1 MKSHSTFTG
10 RQIGRH
16 VLASLSVI
24 VALAASVSAQ
34 SVLGTTGNPPAGGK
48 AAVAGT
54 GSPAPNATAGNW
66 KTYKHPVGL
75 SLRYPGD
82 WTLQEVPGFIQLISP
97 EVNKSAQ
104 GQPTELYIV
113 SAEQAGRISS
123 LEDPRLISALGS
135 SMTQMF
141 PFLQRVG
148 GMERIKAGNVS
159 GIMLTREGT
168 NPQGMKVRGQLSV
181 TILKGFSLSVFAI
194 GSEDVITAR
203 QQTVREIFS
212 SFDAGPGERD
222 PQLVGVWQSGLRGDG
237 VSDRSS
243 RYTLG
248 EDGTLIK
255 VTRLQSIVDAPGVS
269 LDTDD
274 DQTETMSGTW
284 SAGDGRLFVLWENGS
299 TDDVAYEVR
308 TDSAGSRVA
317 MLSGAQG
324 TAGFTR
330 VGP

>member
-1 MKSHSTFTG
+1 MKSHSTLTD
-10 RQIGRH
+10 RKIGKH

-24 VALAASVSAQ
+24 VALAGSVSAQ
-34 SVLGTTGNPPAGGK
+34 SVLGK
-48 AAVAGT
+48 
-54 GSPAPNATAGNW
+54 APNATAGNW

-75 SLRYPGD
+75 SLRYPSD
-82 WTLQEVPGFIQLISP
+82 WTVQEVPGFIQLISP
-97 EVNKSAQ
+97 EVQKSAQ
-104 GQPTELYIV
+104 GQPTELSIV

-123 LEDPRLISALGS
+123 LDDPRLISALGS

-141 PFLQRVG
+141 PFLQRDG

-168 NPQGMKVRGQLSV
+168 NPQGMKVRGQLSA

-203 QQTVREIFS
+203 QETVREIFS
-212 SFDAGPGERD
+212 SFDAGAGERD
-222 PQLVGVWQSGLRGDG
+222 PQLVGAWETGLRDDG
-237 VSDRSS
+237 VATSS

-248 EDGTLIK
+248 ADGTLTK
-255 VTRLQSIVDAPGVS
+255 VTRSQ
-269 LDTDD
+269 TD

-284 SAGDGRLFVLWENGS
+284 SAGEGRLFVLWEKGS
-299 TDDVAYEVR
+299 ADDVAYEVR

-317 MLSGAQG
+317 MISGPQG
-324 TAGFTR
+324 TVGFTK

>member
-10 RQIGRH
+10 RQIGRD

-34 SVLGTTGNPPAGGK
+34 SVLGTTGNPLAGGT
-48 AAVAGT
+48 AAVAGA
-54 GSPAPNATAGNW
+54 GSPAPHATAGKW
-66 KTYKHPVGL
+66 KTYKHPVGI
-75 SLRYPGD
+75 SLRYPDD
-82 WTLQEVPGFIQLISP
+82 WTLQEVPGIIQLISP
-97 EVNKSAQ
+97 EVQKSAQ

-113 SAEQAGRISS
+113 STEQAGRISS
-123 LEDPRLISALGS
+123 LEDPRLIRALES

-148 GMERIKAGNVS
+148 SMERIKAGNVS

-168 NPQGMKVRGQLSV
+168 NPKGVKVRGQLSA

-194 GSEDVITAR
+194 GSEDVMTAR

-212 SFDAGPGERD
+212 SFDAGAGERD

-284 SAGDGRLFVLWENGS
+284 YAGGGRLFVLWENGS

-308 TDSAGSRVA
+308 PDSAGSRVT

>member
-1 MKSHSTFTG
+1 MKSHSTLTD
-10 RQIGRH
+10 RKIGKH

-24 VALAASVSAQ
+24 VAFAGSVSAQ
-34 SVLGTTGNPPAGGK
+34 SVLGK
-48 AAVAGT
+48 
-54 GSPAPNATAGNW
+54 APNATAGNW

-75 SLRYPGD
+75 SLRYPSD
-82 WTLQEVPGFIQLISP
+82 WTVQEVPGFIQLISP
-97 EVNKSAQ
+97 EVQKSAQ
-104 GQPTELYIV
+104 GQPTELSIV

-123 LEDPRLISALGS
+123 LDDPRLISALGS

-141 PFLQRVG
+141 PFLQRDG

-168 NPQGMKVRGQLSV
+168 NPQGMKVRGQLSA
-181 TILKGFSLSVFAI
+181 TILNGFSLSVFAI
-194 GSEDVITAR
+194 GSEDVTTAR

-212 SFDAGPGERD
+212 SFDAGAGERD
-222 PQLVGVWQSGLRGDG
+222 PQLVGAWETGLRDDG
-237 VSDRSS
+237 VATSS

-248 EDGTLIK
+248 ADGTLTK
-255 VTRLQSIVDAPGVS
+255 VTRSQ
-269 LDTDD
+269 TD

-284 SAGDGRLFVLWENGS
+284 SAGEGRLFVLWENGS
-299 TDDVAYEVR
+299 ADDVAYEVR

-317 MLSGAQG
+317 MISGPQG
-324 TAGFTR
+324 TVGFTK

>member
-1 MKSHSTFTG
+1 MKSHSTLTD
-10 RQIGRH
+10 RKIGKH

-24 VALAASVSAQ
+24 VALAGSVSAQ
-34 SVLGTTGNPPAGGK
+34 SVLGK
-48 AAVAGT
+48 
-54 GSPAPNATAGNW
+54 APNATAGNW

-75 SLRYPGD
+75 SLRYPSD
-82 WTLQEVPGFIQLISP
+82 WTVQEVPGLIQLISP
-97 EVNKSAQ
+97 EVQKSAQ
-104 GQPTELYIV
+104 GQPTELSIV

-123 LEDPRLISALGS
+123 LDDPRLISALGS

-141 PFLQRVG
+141 PFLQRDG

-168 NPQGMKVRGQLSV
+168 NPQGMKVRGQLSA
-181 TILKGFSLSVFAI
+181 TILNGFSLSVFAI
-194 GSEDVITAR
+194 GSEDVTTAR

-212 SFDAGPGERD
+212 SFDAGAGERD
-222 PQLVGVWQSGLRGDG
+222 PQLVGAWETGLRDDG
-237 VSDRSS
+237 VATSS

-248 EDGTLIK
+248 ADGTLTK
-255 VTRLQSIVDAPGVS
+255 VTRSQ
-269 LDTDD
+269 TD

-284 SAGDGRLFVLWENGS
+284 SAGEGRLFVLWEKGS
-299 TDDVAYEVR
+299 ADDVAYEVR

-317 MLSGAQG
+317 MISGPQG
-324 TAGFTR
+324 TVGFTK

>member
-1 MKSHSTFTG
+1 MKSHSTLTD
-10 RQIGRH
+10 RKIGKH

-24 VALAASVSAQ
+24 VALAGSVSAQ
-34 SVLGTTGNPPAGGK
+34 SVLGK
-48 AAVAGT
+48 
-54 GSPAPNATAGNW
+54 APNATAGNW

-75 SLRYPGD
+75 SLRYPSD
-82 WTLQEVPGFIQLISP
+82 WTVQEVPGFIQLISP
-97 EVNKSAQ
+97 EVQKSAQ
-104 GQPTELYIV
+104 GQPTELSIV

-123 LEDPRLISALGS
+123 LDDPRLISALGS

-141 PFLQRVG
+141 PFLQRDG

-168 NPQGMKVRGQLSV
+168 NPQGMKVRGQLSA

-194 GSEDVITAR
+194 GSEDDMTAR

-212 SFDAGPGERD
+212 SFDAGAGERD
-222 PQLVGVWQSGLRGDG
+222 PQLVGAWETGLRDDG
-237 VSDRSS
+237 VATSS

-248 EDGTLIK
+248 ADGTLTK
-255 VTRLQSIVDAPGVS
+255 VTRSQ
-269 LDTDD
+269 TD

-284 SAGDGRLFVLWENGS
+284 SAGEGRLFVLWEKGS
-299 TDDVAYEVR
+299 ADDVAYEVR

-317 MLSGAQG
+317 MISGPQG
-324 TAGFTR
+324 TVGFTK

>member
-1 MKSHSTFTG
+1 MKSHSTLTD
-10 RQIGRH
+10 RKIGKH

-24 VALAASVSAQ
+24 VALAGSVSAQ
-34 SVLGTTGNPPAGGK
+34 SVLGK
-48 AAVAGT
+48 
-54 GSPAPNATAGNW
+54 APNATAGNW

-75 SLRYPGD
+75 SLRYPSD
-82 WTLQEVPGFIQLISP
+82 WTVQEVPGLIQLISP
-97 EVNKSAQ
+97 EVQKSAQ
-104 GQPTELYIV
+104 GQPTELSIV

-123 LEDPRLISALGS
+123 LDDPRLISALGS

-141 PFLQRVG
+141 PFLQRDG

-168 NPQGMKVRGQLSV
+168 NPQGMKVRGQLSA
-181 TILKGFSLSVFAI
+181 TILNGFSLSVFAI
-194 GSEDVITAR
+194 GSEDVTTAR

-212 SFDAGPGERD
+212 SFDAGAGERD
-222 PQLVGVWQSGLRGDG
+222 PQLVGAWETGLRDDG
-237 VSDRSS
+237 VATSS

-248 EDGTLIK
+248 ADGTLTK
-255 VTRLQSIVDAPGVS
+255 VTRSQ
-269 LDTDD
+269 TD

-284 SAGDGRLFVLWENGS
+284 SAGEGRLFVLWENGS
-299 TDDVAYEVR
+299 ADDVAYEVR

-317 MLSGAQG
+317 MISGPQG
-324 TAGFTR
+324 TVGFTK